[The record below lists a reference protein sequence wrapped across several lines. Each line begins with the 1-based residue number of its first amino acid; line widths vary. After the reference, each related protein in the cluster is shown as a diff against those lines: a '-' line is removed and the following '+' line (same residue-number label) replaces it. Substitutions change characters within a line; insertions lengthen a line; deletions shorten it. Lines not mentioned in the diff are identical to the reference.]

1 MLVACWY
8 TAVLI
13 LLVGAVISLN
23 DFPMTGMLIL
33 FLLTINRRAIFTK
46 REDSAEAG
54 KDPADIV

>member
-23 DFPMTGMLIL
+23 DFAMTGMLIL
-33 FLLTINRRAIFTK
+33 FLLTINRRAISTK